1 MRLKRQA
8 ALSPRRRPG
17 GFTLIEVLV
26 ALTVLAVGLLGLGT
40 LMIDGLAGSR
50 IGLQHAEAV
59 VLAADVGE
67 RIRANRAGAD
77 AYALGAGTTVA
88 APAFDC
94 SAPGECSAAQVAAR
108 DLYDW
113 QQSVRDALPGA
124 ETSIVSSPVGAGPAR
139 RYEIAI
145 RWVQSGDDDR
155 ASVALVVQT

>member
-1 MRLKRQA
+1 MRLKRHA
-8 ALSPRRRPG
+8 VMRARRRSS
-17 GFTLIEVLV
+17 GFTLIEVLI
-26 ALTVLAVGLLGLGT
+26 ALTVLAIGLLGLGT

-67 RIRANRAGAD
+67 RIRANRAAAD

-88 APAFDC
+88 APPFDC
-94 SAPGECSAAQVAAR
+94 SAPGECAAAQVAAL

-124 ETSIVSSPVGAGPAR
+124 ETSIVASQIGAGPAR
-139 RYEIAI
+139 RYQITV
-145 RWVQSGDDDR
+145 RWVQSGDADR
-155 ASVALVVQT
+155 ASVALLVQT